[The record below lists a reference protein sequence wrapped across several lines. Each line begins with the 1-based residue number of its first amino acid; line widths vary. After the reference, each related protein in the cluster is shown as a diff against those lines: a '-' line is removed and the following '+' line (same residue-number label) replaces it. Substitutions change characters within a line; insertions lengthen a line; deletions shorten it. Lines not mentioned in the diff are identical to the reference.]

1 LLEAFG
7 GHQITPSFDNARSA
21 EETGRIPK
29 EIVMRWRTGCR
40 LTGKSAIQI
49 RAHKNLR
56 KMAIYLFFGAGIDDA
71 PLFATKLN
79 MPHGGILSRE
89 KSDVA

>member
-1 LLEAFG
+1 
-7 GHQITPSFDNARSA
+7 
-21 EETGRIPK
+21 
-29 EIVMRWRTGCR
+29 
-40 LTGKSAIQI
+40 
-49 RAHKNLR
+49 
-56 KMAIYLFFGAGIDDA
+56 MAIYLFFGAGIDDA